1 MFEKDLRDM
10 CHIVPTKVETLEEN
24 KKQLER
30 FFKFGGK
37 ITQVP
42 IGVSRAS
49 LGNETCFR
57 QKELN
62 RARARNGGKAP
73 RAINKTKLEDL

>member
-1 MFEKDLRDM
+1 MFEKDLREM
-10 CHIVPTKVETLEEN
+10 CEITVTKIARIKEQAVAMEKYLES
-24 KKQLER
+24 
-30 FFKFGGK
+30 GGK
-37 ITQVP
+37 ITHIP
-42 IGVSRAS
+42 IGVTAVT
-49 LGNETCFR
+49 LGNDTSFR